1 MHFAFNCLFYL
12 GIQIHKNDF
21 WRLSLMDA
29 STASAITEA
38 TTNYDSWFTVFFYI
52 GLTIIY
58 ALGFQSGQR
67 YG

>member
-1 MHFAFNCLFYL
+1 ME
-12 GIQIHKNDF
+12 
-21 WRLSLMDA
+21 A
-29 STASAITEA
+29 SAASAITAA

>member
-1 MHFAFNCLFYL
+1 METYE
-12 GIQIHKNDF
+12 NDF
-21 WRLSLMDA
+21 RRRSLMDA
-29 STASAITEA
+29 SAASAITEA